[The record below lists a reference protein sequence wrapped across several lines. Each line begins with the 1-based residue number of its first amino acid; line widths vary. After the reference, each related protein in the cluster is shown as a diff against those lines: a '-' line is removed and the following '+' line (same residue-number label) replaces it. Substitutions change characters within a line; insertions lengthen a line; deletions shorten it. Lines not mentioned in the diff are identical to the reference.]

1 MTLPSS
7 DTIIGP
13 HLGVAG
19 PSFACH
25 HCQEEGHW
33 KGECPAYWASID
45 SPLPGWK
52 KDGRKDKKA
61 WDGANPKKETFKQWL
76 KFIKDHFEGHG
87 QPARVDGAPSYDDYK
102 DRAANGA
109 GP

>member
-1 MTLPSS
+1 MGGWVGSLVEVEHGATNDQVLAV
-7 DTIIGP
+7 GEV
-13 HLGVAG
+13 G
-19 PSFACH
+19 
-25 HCQEEGHW
+25 EEGHW